1 MHALADKMMA
11 PRSRLTAVTVLP
23 PAHPKVVAA
32 VKPEQW
38 SALGA
43 AQLEAGAL
51 AEELKVVGEKTGSR
65 HRSLPVC
72 VEAYGALPHSIRGNN
87 CPRLQR

>member
-1 MHALADKMMA
+1 MQQWCSVGTTK
-11 PRSRLTAVTVLP
+11 TAVTVLP

-51 AEELKVVGEKTGSR
+51 AEGLKVVGEKTGLR
-65 HRSLPVC
+65 HRSLPMC
-72 VEAYGALPHSIRGNN
+72 VEAYGASAQHSG
-87 CPRLQR
+87 